1 MQVKK
6 KKKREEKE
14 EGDKSTDAYKV
25 FLETTTLS
33 FKHPFDYP
41 YL

>member
-6 KKKREEKE
+6 KKEKE

-25 FLETTTLS
+25 FLEATTMLS
-33 FKHPFDYP
+33 LKHPFDYP